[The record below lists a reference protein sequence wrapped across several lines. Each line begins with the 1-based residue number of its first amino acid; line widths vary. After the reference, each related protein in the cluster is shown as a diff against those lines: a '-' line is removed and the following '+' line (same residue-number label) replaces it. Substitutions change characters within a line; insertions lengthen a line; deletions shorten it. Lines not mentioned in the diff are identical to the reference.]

1 MTIPEYDKEC
11 DCEVCREDREIRN
24 RKYKQMH
31 AERERMKMRPQEVI
45 EKFDNRLAELIGAVE
60 ETAVDGMLD
69 RVNQAK
75 YDALCY
81 VRNEFRQLR
90 KRMYPHS
97 CIERE
102 KEIRNKVLDELDK
115 RAIHEAKTRS
125 IKEGGL
131 AFVSVQVWI
140 EELQ

>member
-11 DCEVCREDREIRN
+11 DCPVCKEDREIRR
-24 RKYKQMH
+24 RKYEQIH
-31 AERERMKMRPQEVI
+31 AERERVRMHPQGVI
-45 EKFDNRLAELIGAVE
+45 EAFDNRLAELIGAVE
-60 ETAVDGMLD
+60 ETAVDGMMD

-81 VRNEFRQLR
+81 ARNEFRQLR

-102 KEIRNKVLDELDK
+102 KEIRNKVLVDLKRWICDSSIVDETDVKWILWK
-115 RAIHEAKTRS
+115 INAML
-125 IKEGGL
+125 KE
-131 AFVSVQVWI
+131 
-140 EELQ
+140 